1 MGFFGDPIPMAD
13 HARRAVRMALE
24 MQDEMKRLQ
33 HRWFSSGSQPLAIGI
48 GINTG
53 FVTVGN
59 IGSES
64 FTDYT
69 VIGTQVNLTSRIQ
82 SLAEA
87 GEVVISHP
95 TYAQVKDMVEVEP
108 RGEVTVKGLKAPVL
122 VYRVL
127 GLKDGV
133 T

>member
-1 MGFFGDPIPMAD
+1 
-13 HARRAVRMALE
+13 
-24 MQDEMKRLQ
+24 MKVLQ
-33 HRWFSSGSQPLAIGI
+33 ESWFSSGSQPLSIGI

-69 VIGTQVNLTSRIQ
+69 VIGSQVNLTSRIQ
-82 SLAEA
+82 SLAEP
-87 GEVVISHP
+87 GEIIISHP
-95 TYAQVKDMVEVEP
+95 TYAQAKDLIEVEP

-122 VYRVL
+122 IYRVL
-127 GLKDGV
+127 RLKDGV
-133 T
+133 